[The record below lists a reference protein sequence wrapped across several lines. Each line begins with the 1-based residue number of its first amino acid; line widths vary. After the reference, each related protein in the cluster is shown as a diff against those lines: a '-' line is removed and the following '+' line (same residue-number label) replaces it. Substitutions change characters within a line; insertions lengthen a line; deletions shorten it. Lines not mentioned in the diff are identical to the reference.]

1 MGYARVFQRFL
12 LPFLLCLSVVASA
25 AATTAEDKQKH
36 FLWKISGAQGVVY
49 LLGTIH
55 MGKPD
60 LYPLAPVIETSFKQ
74 SDELVEEID
83 LSNANSAQTLS
94 QRLIQQGT
102 YPAGESVANHI
113 SRATLARLAA
123 YATKNHLGENY
134 TRLKP
139 WLLDLLITELEA
151 KRVGLDPALGLDR
164 HFLKQAVQSRKPVSA
179 LETSEF
185 QVKLFS
191 SYPEK
196 LQDQL
201 LLIALINAE
210 TASDVFDGM
219 LQAWRSGDTEAM
231 EELLTRDLRAYPVV
245 KPVMEKVFDERNEA
259 MTKHIEK
266 LLQTPKTYFVAVG
279 SGHLVGERGIL
290 RQLQKKNYAVEQP

>member
-1 MGYARVFQRFL
+1 M
-12 LPFLLCLSVVASA
+12 
-25 AATTAEDKQKH
+25 
-36 FLWKISGAQGVVY
+36 
-49 LLGTIH
+49 
-55 MGKPD
+55 
-60 LYPLAPVIETSFKQ
+60 
-74 SDELVEEID
+74 
-83 LSNANSAQTLS
+83 
-94 QRLIQQGT
+94 
-102 YPAGESVANHI
+102 
-113 SRATLARLAA
+113 
-123 YATKNHLGENY
+123 
-134 TRLKP
+134 
-139 WLLDLLITELEA
+139 
-151 KRVGLDPALGLDR
+151 DPALGLDR

-231 EELLTRDLRAYPVV
+231 EELITRDLRAYPVV